1 MAGVQHAT
9 RPLLTGE
16 FTRRAACAW
25 IRAADA
31 GLIDA
36 TELVWLLS
44 HLPEDPPRS
53 GDRAEEC

>member
-9 RPLLTGE
+9 RPLLTRE
-16 FTRRAACAW
+16 FTRRAAEAW

-31 GLIDA
+31 GVIDA

-44 HLPEDPPRS
+44 HLPGDPPRS
-53 GDRAEEC
+53 GARAKEC

>member
-9 RPLLTGE
+9 RPLLTRE
-16 FTRRAACAW
+16 FTRRAAAAW

-36 TELVWLLS
+36 TELVWLLR
-44 HLPEDPPRS
+44 HLPGDPPPA

>member
-9 RPLLTGE
+9 RPLLTPE

-36 TELVWLLS
+36 AELAWLLS
-44 HLPEDPPRS
+44 HLPGDPPRT
-53 GDRAEEC
+53 GVRAKEC